1 MLEQKFFYN
10 MFLIIKA
17 KYYVVV
23 SLYWTPLL
31 EPLSVLLPPL
41 QITNEFTYL
50 NSPKNNCLIN

>member
-31 EPLSVLLPPL
+31 EPFLTIKAKYRLYYLYIGLLFL
-41 QITNEFTYL
+41 
-50 NSPKNNCLIN
+50 